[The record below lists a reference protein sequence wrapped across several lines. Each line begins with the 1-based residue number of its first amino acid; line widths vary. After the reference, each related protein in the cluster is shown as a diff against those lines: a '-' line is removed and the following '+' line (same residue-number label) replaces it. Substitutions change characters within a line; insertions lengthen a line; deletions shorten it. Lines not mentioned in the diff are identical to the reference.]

1 MKNLDF
7 DAYGVQEMNQQEMK
21 KVDGGINWILFVAV
35 ALIGLAWGYIDG
47 KK

>member
-21 KVDGGINWILFVAV
+21 KVDGGIAPLIVV
-35 ALIGLAWGYIDG
+35 GIIALLVCIPKDAR
-47 KK
+47 